1 METKINELRK
11 NGNRKCRKTERDKKN
26 NNTRTK
32 IKDKII
38 TKKRIRAKPQSI
50 KSAGV
55 S

>member
-1 METKINELRK
+1 MNEERMETENVERRK
-11 NGNRKCRKTERDKKN
+11 RIKK
-26 NNTRTK
+26 NTRTK

-38 TKKRIRAKPQSI
+38 TKKRTRAKPQSI